1 MSTIDW
7 AMLLSAGLILTI
19 LLLLR
24 WGRRDPRSD
33 S

>member
-7 AMLLSAGLILTI
+7 AMLLSAGLILAI